1 MAKKKIIPT
10 WVKLAAAAAL
20 FVPYKIDLDR
30 DENKKIKRVTANSVA
45 FRLSFSPATETD
57 ESDFSAVIPG
67 IGASAKLKA
76 GAKTYTVDSEQ
87 IMHSAKAAC
96 GEVADKVKK
105 LAKKAADGFV
115 TVNDEE
121 N

>member
-20 FVPYKIDLDR
+20 FVPYRINLDR
-30 DENKKIKRVTANSVA
+30 DDNKKIKRITANSVA
-45 FRLSFSPATETD
+45 LRLSFSPATENS

-76 GAKTYTVDSEQ
+76 GAKTYTIDSERLVN
-87 IMHSAKAAC
+87 SAKAAC
-96 GEVADKVKK
+96 SEVADKVKE
-105 LAKKAADGFV
+105 LAKKTADGFV
-115 TVNDEE
+115 TVNDEQG
-121 N
+121 